1 VQGLVFAAV
10 YVVLVGLLV
19 WGVNAR
25 YAKVA
30 RG

>member
-1 VQGLVFAAV
+1 VFAAF
-10 YVVLVGLLV
+10 YVVVVALCV
-19 WGVNAR
+19 WGVNGR

>member
-1 VQGLVFAAV
+1 VFAAV